1 MMHPC
6 RWHVHQYAIAADFV
20 LAEEVVEELA
30 DAAESLAFGAAAERG
45 FHVADGDVLE
55 KAQRAAGSEQ
65 PAKFSQELF
74 DEGNGK
80 IVKRQAGDNHV
91 EGPILGKFLDAG
103 VMERDAIG
111 AGSEHC
117 IGLQLLAQAGHE
129 IVVAF
134 DEFEFVPRP
143 QGADDVSGDGA
154 GAGADFQDA
163 AWPAVPAPGVGP
175 HEVGERVTESR
186 AAGEDGA
193 GAFEGAAKFPQK
205 HPIIGPLLSHR
216 PHFRVNPR
224 GSIAE
229 GKVRPFGPNTCEQA
243 TYIIFGPRLLPLPP
257 AGSQKSAMERLPA
270 EYRDPIAPGH
280 APDYFDDV
288 ELVPIAPPPPAPPRV
303 LIPVLLFLATCVS
316 TFYVAY
322 LASGK
327 AVDGLAFSMSIMTI
341 LLAHEFGHFL
351 QARRYR
357 VHASYPFFI
366 PMPFSPIGTM
376 GAVIAMPRGMG
387 DRRALFDI
395 GITGP
400 IAGFIPAII
409 FSIVG
414 LQWSTIGPRP
424 TGDIHV
430 ISLGEPLIFKFL
442 EYMVLGTIP
451 QGLEL
456 FLHPVAF
463 AGWVGIFLTALN
475 LFPIGQL
482 DGGHVLYALLLKRA
496 HGVAQAMLTAVM
508 FGVIL
513 WGYWNWSVMIL
524 LLMLMGPIHP
534 PTANDQVPLGPVRT
548 VLGWAAL
555 LFVPL
560 GFTPVP
566 FSF

>member
-1 MMHPC
+1 
-6 RWHVHQYAIAADFV
+6 VFT
-20 LAEEVVEELA
+20 EEVIKQLA
-30 DAAESLAFGAAAERG
+30 DAAESFAFGAAAECG
-45 FHVADGDVLE
+45 FHMADGDVLE
-55 KAQRAAGSEQ
+55 EAQRAAGDEQ
-65 PAKFSQELF
+65 SAEFSQELF
-74 DEGNGK
+74 DEGNRK
-80 IVKRQAGDNHV
+80 IVERQAGDDHV
-91 EGPILGKFLDAG
+91 ERPVLGKFFDTG

-111 AGSEHC
+111 ARFQYC
-117 IGLQLLAQAGHE
+117 IRLQPLTEAGHE
-129 IVVAF
+129 VVIAF
-134 DEFEFVPRP
+134 DEFEFVARP
-143 QGADDVSGDGA
+143 QCADDVTSDGT
-154 GAGADFQDA
+154 GTRADLQDA
-163 AWPAVPAPGVGP
+163 AADTVGVTSTFP
-175 HEVGERVTESR
+175 HEVGERVTEGG
-186 AAGEDGA
+186 AAGENGA
-193 GAFEGAAKFPQK
+193 GVFEGAAKFPQK

-216 PHFRVNPR
+216 PHFRANRR

-229 GKVRPFGPNTCEQA
+229 GKVRPRGPNTCGRT
-243 TYIIFGPRLLPLPP
+243 TYIIFGPRLPPLSP
-257 AGSQKSAMERLPA
+257 AGSYKLAMERLPA
-270 EYRDPIAPGH
+270 EYRAPTASGH

-288 ELVPIAPPPPAPPRV
+288 ELVPIEPPAPAPPRV

-316 TFYVAY
+316 TYYFVGPVYSA
-322 LASGK
+322 A
-327 AVDGLAFSMSIMTI
+327 IMTI

-351 QARRYR
+351 QARRYG
-357 VHASYPFFI
+357 VHASFPYFI

-400 IAGFIPAII
+400 IAGLIPSII
-409 FSIVG
+409 FSIIG
-414 LQWSTIGPRP
+414 LSMSQFQTIDAVPRDANVTHLGSPILFQVLSETVLGPRP
-424 TGDIHV
+424 EGASID
-430 ISLGEPLIFKFL
+430 
-442 EYMVLGTIP
+442 
-451 QGLEL
+451 
-456 FLHPVAF
+456 LHPLAY

-482 DGGHVLYALLLKRA
+482 DGGHVLYALLLKKA